1 MSGSDNRR
9 EDHDLPDD
17 PAPDD
22 ETDGGAVSDLED
34 VEAAAAA
41 AAKALNHLEFVN
53 ITPIA
58 IHADAN
64 DDHPVG
70 RSENVSLNIELKI
83 SVGPGEYANLVTFTI
98 EMTDDAGNVA
108 GNIEF
113 SLRIDYAVEEDYEVP
128 QDAAPFI
135 ARTTG
140 LFAAYPYAR
149 ELAQNLAT
157 RLQFDPFV
165 LGFLRRGAMRPESIS
180 RPVSRDRAGAPEQP
194 QQDG

>member
-1 MSGSDNRR
+1 MSDDR
-9 EDHDLPDD
+9 EPDGAG
-17 PAPDD
+17 AP
-22 ETDGGAVSDLED
+22 GGGDAEVED
-34 VEAAAAA
+34 VEAMHAAAA
-41 AAKALNHLEFVN
+41 EALDHLEIVN
-53 ITPIA
+53 ITPVA

-64 DDHPVG
+64 EDNPAG
-70 RSENVSLNIELKI
+70 PSENATWNIELKL
-83 SVGPGEYANLVTFTI
+83 SVGPGEYGNLVTFSI
-98 EMTDDAGNVA
+98 EMTDDVGGVA

-113 SLRIDYAVEEDYEVP
+113 SLRIDYAVEEGYEVP
-128 QDAAPFI
+128 QDAAHYI

-165 LGFLRRGAMRPESIS
+165 LGFLRRGSTAPTSIS
-180 RPVSRDRAGAPEQP
+180 RPVTRDRAGAPEQP